1 MESESRPGVAA
12 QINLGNN
19 YAQPSASFE
28 AIPGGNELDRITS
41 YLGNR
46 NCSAPWTSDEERK
59 AETGQEVGKRAA
71 STRAAEKAIL
81 ERTYA
86 IRDGSSSIFNSG
98 SAFA

>member
-19 YAQPSASFE
+19 YAQPACSFE
-28 AIPGGNELDRITS
+28 AIPGGNELDRVTS

-46 NCSAPWTSDEERK
+46 NCGAPWTSEEERK

-71 STRAAEKAIL
+71 SVRAAERLML
-81 ERTYA
+81 ERMYA
-86 IRDGSSSIFNSG
+86 IRDGSAKIFNPG

>member
-19 YAQPSASFE
+19 YAQPACSFE

-46 NCSAPWTSDEERK
+46 NCGAPWTSDEERR

-71 STRAAEKAIL
+71 SVRSAERAMV
-81 ERTYA
+81 ERMYA
-86 IRDGSSSIFNSG
+86 IRDGTSNTFIGGSSNV
-98 SAFA
+98 